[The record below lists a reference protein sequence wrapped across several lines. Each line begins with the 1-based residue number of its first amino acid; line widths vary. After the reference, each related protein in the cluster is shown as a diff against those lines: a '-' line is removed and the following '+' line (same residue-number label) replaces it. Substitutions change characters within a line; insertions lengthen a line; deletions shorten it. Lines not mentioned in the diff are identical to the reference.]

1 MPLIILGRLSVSS
14 HSAFATTVK
23 SALLMGLFESS
34 PDAVYFKDGKG
45 AWMAANPRGLEV
57 FHLQGVDYQ
66 GKTDIQLADCAHP
79 IYRHAFLHGHISDEL
94 AWQSR
99 ELSRIDELMLLPDG
113 GSKTFDVIKMPLFN
127 EDGSRLGLMVIARD
141 VTLRKNTEHDLSRR
155 SAILD
160 ALIACDG
167 MLHSSESWKK
177 VVLDVLGLL
186 GSSSGYSR
194 VSLFKNVTDA
204 MHKPCAH
211 NLCCWSV
218 PGIPTFPAQ
227 HSTLHYA
234 DVGCSR
240 WSEEL
245 SNGSP
250 VFGQLHAFSEIEQGF
265 LNSIGTKT
273 LILAPVIDGEHV
285 WGFIAMER
293 CDVCTEIS
301 AHELGALV
309 AVGRSFGM
317 AIQREG
323 SAVRLRQAII
333 AFDSAAEGM
342 VITDADMR
350 IEGVNRGF
358 TGITGYSEAEVLGH
372 VAYEIDPE
380 RVSAEHYQE
389 ITSALEREG
398 RWRGELENQRKN
410 GEFFSELVTFTA
422 VKDGDGKT
430 VNYVGVFS
438 DNSETKLVQNT
449 LHEMVNHDSLT
460 NLPNRRLLNELT
472 GHALRRAE
480 REKNSVA
487 ILFID
492 LDRFKVINDTLGH
505 QVGDKLLI
513 EVSGRLTRVMRD
525 SDTVARLDGDEFVV
539 MMDSLRDVEDA
550 SRVAKKIVSSLQQEF
565 VIEGKDIY
573 IGASV
578 GISVFPGDGDDVA
591 DLLKAADI
599 AMYQVKS
606 EGKNS
611 YRFYS
616 PDLSDNAVERFQME
630 TELRR
635 AIERKQFK
643 VYYQP
648 QVSLT
653 TGRIVGAEA
662 LVRWNHPKLG
672 IVPPAKF
679 IPLAEETGL
688 VVHIGE
694 WVLREAASQVVAWES
709 EGHDLQSMSVNISG
723 VQVQRSNFADTVYGI
738 LVETGCNPA
747 KLELEITE
755 SVVMHNTEYVI
766 SVFGRIKE
774 PGVRL
779 AIDDFGTGYS
789 SLSYLKRLPLDKLKI
804 DQSFVR
810 ELVLNNDDKA
820 IANAVIALAN
830 SLGLKVIAEG
840 VETVE
845 QADMLT
851 EMGCNDAQG
860 YLFGKAVKAHE
871 FAQMLS
877 DDAKRDHSKTKEMTH
892 SV

>member
-1 MPLIILGRLSVSS
+1 
-14 HSAFATTVK
+14 
-23 SALLMGLFESS
+23 MGLFESS
-34 PDAVYFKDGKG
+34 PDAVYFKDGYG

-66 GKTDIQLADCAHP
+66 GKTDIELAEFAHP
-79 IYRHAFLHGHISDEL
+79 IYRHSFLNCHISDEL

-99 ELSRIDELMLLPDG
+99 EFAQIEELMILPEG
-113 GSKTFDVIKMPLFN
+113 GSRAFDVIKMPLFN
-127 EDGSRLGLMVIARD
+127 EDGSRLGLMVLARD
-141 VTLRKNTEHDLSRR
+141 VTARKNAENDLNKR

-160 ALIACDG
+160 ALITCDG
-167 MLHSSESWKK
+167 VLHSAETWKK
-177 VVLDVLGLL
+177 VVLEVLALL
-186 GSSSGYSR
+186 GTSSDFSR
-194 VSLFKNVTDA
+194 VSLFKSMTDA
-204 MHKPCAH
+204 KQTPYGSK
-211 NLCCWSV
+211 LYSWSAT
-218 PGIPTFPAQ
+218 GIPPFPDQ
-227 HSTLHYA
+227 HSNLHYA
-234 DVGCSR
+234 EIGCGR
-240 WSEEL
+240 WEKHL
-245 SNGSP
+245 LNGNP
-250 VFGQLHAFSEIEQGF
+250 VFGQVQNFSKSEQQF

-273 LILAPVIDGEHV
+273 LILVPIVDGEDV
-285 WGFIAMER
+285 WGFLVIER
-293 CDVCTEIS
+293 CDIATEIS
-301 AHELGALV
+301 PQELGALM
-309 AVGRSFGM
+309 AAGRSFGM

-350 IEGVNRGF
+350 VIAINRGF
-358 TGITGYSEAEVLGH
+358 TSITGYTEAEVLGH
-372 VAYEIDPE
+372 VTYEVDPE
-380 RVSAEHYQE
+380 HMSAEHHHEVMSSLQN
-389 ITSALEREG
+389 EG

-410 GEFFSELVTFTA
+410 GEHFSELVTFTA
-422 VKDGDGKT
+422 VKDSDGKT

-438 DNSETKLVQNT
+438 DNSETKQVQNT

-480 REKNSVA
+480 REKTSVA

-492 LDRFKVINDTLGH
+492 LDRFKAINDTLGH
-505 QVGDKLLI
+505 PVGDKLLV
-513 EVSGRLTRVMRD
+513 EVSNRLNELMRD
-525 SDTVARLDGDEFVV
+525 SDTVARLGGDEFVV

-565 VIEGKDIY
+565 LIDGKDIF

-578 GISVFPGDGDDVA
+578 GISVFPGDGDDVE

-599 AMYQVKS
+599 AMYRVKS
-606 EGKNS
+606 EGKNN

-648 QVSLT
+648 QVSLA
-653 TGRIVGAEA
+653 TGRIVGTEA
-662 LVRWNHPKLG
+662 LVRWRHPKLG
-672 IVPPAKF
+672 IVSPAKF

-688 VVHIGE
+688 VVDIGE
-694 WVLREAASQVVAWES
+694 WVLREAARQIVAWEA
-709 EGHDLQSMSVNISG
+709 EGLELGSVSVNISG

-738 LVETGCNPA
+738 LVETGCDPA

-810 ELVLNNDDKA
+810 EITFDEDDRA
-820 IANAVIALAN
+820 IANAVIALAR

-851 EMGCNDAQG
+851 EMGCDDAQG
-860 YLFGKAVKAHE
+860 YLFGKAVEAQE
-871 FAQMLS
+871 FAQMLMN
-877 DDAKRDHSKTKEMTH
+877 DAKCDNYNSKEETH

>member
-1 MPLIILGRLSVSS
+1 MAAHFSGRLIVLS
-14 HSAFATTVK
+14 HNSFATTVK

-45 AWMAANPRGLEV
+45 AWMAANPRGLAV

-66 GKTDIQLADCAHP
+66 GKTDVELAEFAHP
-79 IYRHAFLHGHISDEL
+79 IYRHVFLNCHISDEV
-94 AWQSR
+94 AWQAK
-99 ELSRIDELMLLPDG
+99 EFNQIEELMVLPEG
-113 GSKTFDVIKMPLFN
+113 GSKNFDVIKMPLFN
-127 EDGSRLGLMVIARD
+127 EDGSRLGLVVIARD
-141 VTLRKNTEHDLSRR
+141 VTERKNNENELSKR

-160 ALIACDG
+160 ALITCDS
-167 MLHSSESWKK
+167 MLHSESWKK
-177 VVLDVLGLL
+177 VTLDVLGLL
-186 GSSSGYSR
+186 GSASGFSR
-194 VSLFKNVTDA
+194 VSLFKNATDA
-204 MHKPCAH
+204 KNLPCAD
-211 NLCCWSV
+211 NLYCWNARDV
-218 PGIPTFPAQ
+218 PAFPEQ
-227 HSTLHYA
+227 HATLHYA
-234 DVGCSR
+234 DIGCSR
-240 WSEEL
+240 WAEGL
-245 SNGSP
+245 LNGNP
-250 VFGQLHAFSEIEQGF
+250 IFGRSHAFPESERAF
-265 LNSIGTKT
+265 LDEIGTKA
-273 LILAPVIDGEHV
+273 LILIPVIEGEQA
-285 WGFIAMER
+285 WGFIALER
-293 CDVCTEIS
+293 CDEEIEICS
-301 AHELGALV
+301 HELGAFV
-309 AVGRSFGM
+309 AAGRSFGM

-342 VITDADMR
+342 VITDAHMR
-350 IEGVNRGF
+350 VVGVNGGF
-358 TGITGYSEAEVLGH
+358 TNITGYSEAEVLGH
-372 VAYEIDPE
+372 ISYEVDPE
-380 RVSAEHYQE
+380 HMSAEHYLE
-389 ITSALEREG
+389 VTSALEHEG

-410 GEFFSELVTFTA
+410 GEHFSELVTFTA

-438 DNSETKLVQNT
+438 DNSETKHVQNT
-449 LHEMVNHDSLT
+449 LHEMVNHDALT

-472 GHALRRAE
+472 GHALKRAE
-480 REKNSVA
+480 REKTSVA
-487 ILFID
+487 MLFID

-505 QVGDKLLI
+505 PVGDKLLI
-513 EVSGRLTRVMRD
+513 EVSERLNNVMRD
-525 SDTVARLDGDEFVV
+525 SDTVARLGGDEFVV

-565 VIEGKDIY
+565 VIDGKDIF

-578 GISVFPGDGDDVA
+578 GISVFPGDGNDVE

-648 QVSLT
+648 QVSLA
-653 TGRIVGAEA
+653 TGRIVGTEA
-662 LVRWNHPKLG
+662 LVRWQHPKLG
-672 IVPPAKF
+672 IVSPAKF

-688 VVHIGE
+688 VVQIGE
-694 WVLREAASQVVAWES
+694 WVLREAARQLVAWEA
-709 EGHDLQSMSVNISG
+709 EGHELQSMSVNISG

-738 LVETGCNPA
+738 LVETGCDPA

-774 PGVRL
+774 PGVKL

-810 ELVLNNDDKA
+810 ELTFDDDDKA
-820 IANAVIALAN
+820 IANAVIALAR

-840 VETVE
+840 VETIE

-851 EMGCNDAQG
+851 EMGCDDAQG
-860 YLFGKAVKAHE
+860 YLFGKAVEAHE
-871 FAQMLS
+871 FAQMLMN
-877 DDAKRDHSKTKEMTH
+877 DAKRDQHKIKEEA
-892 SV
+892 

>member
-410 GEFFSELVTFTA
+410 GEFFPS
-422 VKDGDGKT
+422 
-430 VNYVGVFS
+430 
-438 DNSETKLVQNT
+438 
-449 LHEMVNHDSLT
+449 
-460 NLPNRRLLNELT
+460 
-472 GHALRRAE
+472 
-480 REKNSVA
+480 
-487 ILFID
+487 
-492 LDRFKVINDTLGH
+492 
-505 QVGDKLLI
+505 
-513 EVSGRLTRVMRD
+513 
-525 SDTVARLDGDEFVV
+525 
-539 MMDSLRDVEDA
+539 
-550 SRVAKKIVSSLQQEF
+550 
-565 VIEGKDIY
+565 
-573 IGASV
+573 
-578 GISVFPGDGDDVA
+578 
-591 DLLKAADI
+591 
-599 AMYQVKS
+599 
-606 EGKNS
+606 
-611 YRFYS
+611 
-616 PDLSDNAVERFQME
+616 
-630 TELRR
+630 
-635 AIERKQFK
+635 
-643 VYYQP
+643 
-648 QVSLT
+648 
-653 TGRIVGAEA
+653 
-662 LVRWNHPKLG
+662 W
-672 IVPPAKF
+672 
-679 IPLAEETGL
+679 
-688 VVHIGE
+688 
-694 WVLREAASQVVAWES
+694 
-709 EGHDLQSMSVNISG
+709 
-723 VQVQRSNFADTVYGI
+723 
-738 LVETGCNPA
+738 
-747 KLELEITE
+747 
-755 SVVMHNTEYVI
+755 
-766 SVFGRIKE
+766 
-774 PGVRL
+774 
-779 AIDDFGTGYS
+779 
-789 SLSYLKRLPLDKLKI
+789 
-804 DQSFVR
+804 
-810 ELVLNNDDKA
+810 
-820 IANAVIALAN
+820 
-830 SLGLKVIAEG
+830 
-840 VETVE
+840 
-845 QADMLT
+845 
-851 EMGCNDAQG
+851 
-860 YLFGKAVKAHE
+860 
-871 FAQMLS
+871 
-877 DDAKRDHSKTKEMTH
+877 
-892 SV
+892 